1 MIALLPKG
9 LVQRLRQLTRQT
21 TRHGAFHRRGVWL
34 LGMAIFLTSVTI
46 AAIIPRGGE
55 APPPGSLIP
64 AMPPQTVL
72 LGDEIISAT
81 ANVQA
86 PPLAMTETPKTKS
99 PGRESWIE
107 VTVRKGDTLSD
118 ILKRLGY
125 DGGEISRV
133 IQATPEAQVFRQVHP
148 GQTLRLRA
156 EAGRPWQ
163 ELVYESDPGEAFHL
177 IRQEGRFDLT
187 KELRA
192 FETRIAYVSGTIES
206 SLFEDGQEAGLSDAL
221 IMKLAEIFGWDID
234 FALDLRSGD
243 SFSVIHEEKYWQG
256 QKVTDGPILAAEF
269 INQGRVFRAVAYR
282 DVNGYTSY
290 FTPEGMSM
298 RRPFLRTPVEF
309 SRITSRFSTG
319 RFHPILKKWRAHHGV
334 DYGAPVGT
342 PVRATASGRILSL
355 GWNGG
360 YGKRIVIRH
369 NATYSTVYAHLSR
382 YVTSLHV
389 GSFVDQGQTIGYV
402 GATGLAS
409 GPHLHYEF
417 QVNGEHR
424 NPLTFRF
431 PGSTPIA
438 QDHRDEFMGLAKT
451 WSERLDLIGRGK
463 QIATNR

>member
-1 MIALLPKG
+1 MEPWLKG
-9 LVQRLRQLTRQT
+9 LIRRLRQLIRHATRQ
-21 TRHGAFHRRGVWL
+21 RHIHRRGVWL
-34 LGMAIFLTSVTI
+34 LGTAIFLTSVTI
-46 AAIIPRGGE
+46 AAIIPRGDE
-55 APPPGSLIP
+55 SLPPGALIP
-64 AMPPQTVL
+64 ATPPQTVL
-72 LGDEIISAT
+72 LGSEILSTDTNTPAPASA
-81 ANVQA
+81 
-86 PPLAMTETPKTKS
+86 PIETPEVKS
-99 PGRESWIE
+99 SHRESWTE

-118 ILKRLGY
+118 ILNRLGY
-125 DGGEISRV
+125 DGNEISRV
-133 IQATPEAQVFRQVHP
+133 IQANPAAQVFRQVHP

-156 EAGRPWQ
+156 ETGQPWE
-163 ELVYESDPGEAFHL
+163 ELVYESEPGEAFHL

-187 KELRA
+187 KEIRA
-192 FETRIAYVSGTIES
+192 FETRVAHVSGAIES

-234 FALDLRSGD
+234 FALDLRNGD
-243 SFSVIHEEKYWQG
+243 SFSVIYEEKYWQG
-256 QKVTDGPILAAEF
+256 QKVTDGSILAAEF
-269 INQGRVFRAVAYR
+269 INQGHAFRAIAYR
-282 DVNGYTSY
+282 DINGYTSY

-342 PVRATASGRILSL
+342 PVRATASGRIISL

-382 YVTSLHV
+382 FNTRLHV

-424 NPLTFRF
+424 NSLTFRF

-438 QDHRDEFMGLAKT
+438 REHRDEFDRLAKT
-451 WSERLDLIGRGK
+451 WNERLDLISRGTR
-463 QIATNR
+463 IATGR

>member
-1 MIALLPKG
+1 MPKG
-9 LVQRLRQLTRQT
+9 LLRRLRQLMHQT
-21 TRHGAFHRRGVWL
+21 ARHRHFHRRGVWL

-46 AAIIPRGGE
+46 AAIIPRGSDT
-55 APPPGSLIP
+55 PPAGSLIP
-64 AMPPQTVL
+64 ATPPQTVL
-72 LGDEIISAT
+72 LGDTILPAAT
-81 ANVQA
+81 NGLA
-86 PPLAMTETPKTKS
+86 PPSVIAETPVMKS
-99 PGRESWIE
+99 SNRESWTE
-107 VTVRKGDTLSD
+107 VTVRKRDTLSD

-125 DGGEISRV
+125 DGNEISHV
-133 IQATPEAQVFRQVHP
+133 IQSNPEARVFRQLRP

-156 EAGRPWQ
+156 EAGLPWQ
-163 ELVYESDPGEAFHL
+163 ELVYETDPGEAFHL
-177 IRQEGRFDLT
+177 IRQEGRFELT
-187 KELRA
+187 KEIRA
-192 FETRIAYVSGTIES
+192 FETRVAHVGGTIES

-234 FALDLRSGD
+234 FALDLRTGD

-256 QKVTDGPILAAEF
+256 QKVADGTILAAEF
-269 INQGRVFRAVAYR
+269 INQGRVFRAIAYR

-342 PVRATASGRILSL
+342 PVRATSSGRILSL

-360 YGKRIVIRH
+360 YGKRIIIRH

-382 YVTSLHV
+382 FNTSLRV

-431 PGSTPIA
+431 PGSTQIA
-438 QDHRDEFMGLAKT
+438 AEHRDDFARTAKT
-451 WSERLDLIGRGK
+451 WSERLDLIGRGT
-463 QIATNR
+463 QVAASR